1 MRLEKINPKSFRKL
15 REYFAGKPAGTI
27 FEDQERACFWIRDLD
42 TICVIGVSGDN
53 LNTLCGHVALIFT
66 DERQLKLNRFLSDG
80 TGLHHRPTHYG
91 CWENSEFL
99 RATRSIL
106 SKAAMSD
113 EDKEDLKTLKNYIT
127 KGPKVPVKRTV
138 QFGVELELES
148 DKTISSD
155 EKRDLA
161 AKYKDLIQDIGSDC
175 SVVGGTEVRFNHP
188 SFRGWKLNTVKKF
201 LDDAKAIGLKSEY
214 GTAGMHIHVSHPQ
227 ISKACEKFKNK
238 INIMQ
243 SILYPIN
250 SRTIMCG
257 KGEKTATTYGINDN
271 IYHDQRS
278 SFGTLEIRAWKA
290 TTDPQ
295 IFMRRIRIAKAIV
308 EFLLTDID
316 VTAENF
322 FKWLKPAYKAD
333 YEYLLDHENPHEFGM
348 QPSTIKYL
356 MAQ

>member
-1 MRLEKINPKSFRKL
+1 MRLETINPTSFAKL
-15 REYFAGKPAGTI
+15 RDYFVGKPEGTI
-27 FEDQERACFWIRDLD
+27 FEDQERACFWIKDRE
-42 TICVIGVSGDN
+42 TICIIGVTGDN
-53 LNTLCGHVALIFT
+53 VKTLYGHIPMIFVGEQQRKFDKILNDGAG
-66 DERQLKLNRFLSDG
+66 LN
-80 TGLHHRPTHYG
+80 HRPTHYG

-106 SKAAMSD
+106 SKKDMKDA
-113 EDKEDLKTLKNYIT
+113 DKEDLKTLRHYIT

-155 EKRDLA
+155 EKRNLA

-201 LDDAKAIGLKSEY
+201 LDDAKEMGLKSEY
-214 GTAGMHIHVSHPQ
+214 GTAGMHIHISHPQ
-227 ISKACEKFKNK
+227 ISKVCVKFKEK
-238 INIMQ
+238 LNIMQ

-250 SRTIMCG
+250 SRTIKCG
-257 KGEKTATTYGINDN
+257 KDGTAETSYGINDN
-271 IYHDQRS
+271 IYHDQRT